1 MDEVMSVFL
10 LIFAFFA
17 IIMLLCI
24 IGFVLQGIPL
34 YKMAKNRGMQYPWL
48 AFVPYGCNYIMLNIP
63 TKPFNLFNFF
73 VLRDR
78 MTLFLYYLIFTIGG
92 SFIVNIFAYIP
103 VVGIIITIAYLILSI
118 LVSYQITKDIYDTYE
133 TDNTTLLAVL
143 SMFIPFMQLILMY
156 VYMNREPIYPN
167 NLNNNVIIEEEEI
180 KKENYNIDNEDKY
193 DIDINNDKYNL

>member
-78 MTLFLYYLIFTIGG
+78 MTLFIYYLIFTIGG

-103 VVGIIITIAYLILSI
+103 IVGIIITIAYLILSI

-156 VYMNREPIYPN
+156 IYMNREPIYSN
-167 NLNNNVIIEEEEI
+167 NSNNNNVITKEE
-180 KKENYNIDNEDKY
+180 NEDKY
-193 DIDINNDKYNL
+193 DININNDEYNL